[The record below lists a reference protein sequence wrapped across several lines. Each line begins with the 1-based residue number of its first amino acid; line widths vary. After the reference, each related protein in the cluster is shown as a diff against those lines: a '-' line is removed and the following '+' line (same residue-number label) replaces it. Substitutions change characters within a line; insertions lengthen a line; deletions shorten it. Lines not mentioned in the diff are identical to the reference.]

1 MLRKKLKKQTNIKGY
16 FHARATHICECVFVW
31 ADYERF
37 PNSSDSTKS
46 CLVIQFTATSTQPWP
61 LTPSPL
67 TWKLCPFGAAIS
79 WLYKGGSGTE
89 GDWGW
94 KWRGRIINY
103 QHNDHNC
110 VQVLPSVL
118 ERSTSK
124 DLRAPQPA
132 AHRTF
137 TTEGKPRTLTGLEA
151 EAQNVYKQLAMLTNN
166 KGRNCQG
173 HSLVFQLVKNGAKL
187 DEALLWEVCMTI
199 LVYQIKSEQIQ
210 KTQHVGYMS
219 RSQYSSNISWIVPH
233 PLPST
238 LWSSAFTLH
247 RAGLTASEA
256 MRQDQ
261 LRDRGSC
268 PDMTVWAGLGF
279 KLIWN
284 LMSVMLQSPAQS
296 RLQQGPDGQT
306 REGESGKPPVIYF
319 PLPTAPKIWAAFK
332 SKVQHGR

>member
-173 HSLVFQLVKNGAKL
+173 HSGFPTSKKWSQTGRGVAVRSVYDNSGVSDQIWTNTENTTCRIHVKVSILIQHQLNCPPPPTLHSLIISFHSSQGWSYSLWGHEARPASRQRLLSRHDSLGWSWLQADLKL
-187 DEALLWEVCMTI
+187 DVRHATISSTVKVTARTRRPDSRGRVWQTSCHLL
-199 LVYQIKSEQIQ
+199 
-210 KTQHVGYMS
+210 
-219 RSQYSSNISWIVPH
+219 
-233 PLPST
+233 ST
-238 LWSSAFTLH
+238 ANCS
-247 RAGLTASEA
+247 
-256 MRQDQ
+256 
-261 LRDRGSC
+261 
-268 PDMTVWAGLGF
+268 
-279 KLIWN
+279 
-284 LMSVMLQSPAQS
+284 
-296 RLQQGPDGQT
+296 
-306 REGESGKPPVIYF
+306 
-319 PLPTAPKIWAAFK
+319 
-332 SKVQHGR
+332 